1 MYFRLRYDK
10 IVWGDVWYR
19 VYRHLRSDGSE
30 YVPKIVVGRH
40 VVGPSDFHMRI
51 GDPIE
56 DDAPE
61 QPLKSLKRKHV
72 D

>member
-1 MYFRLRYDK
+1 M
-10 IVWGDVWYR
+10 G
-19 VYRHLRSDGSE
+19 
-30 YVPKIVVGRH
+30 PK
-40 VVGPSDFHMRI
+40 DFHMRI